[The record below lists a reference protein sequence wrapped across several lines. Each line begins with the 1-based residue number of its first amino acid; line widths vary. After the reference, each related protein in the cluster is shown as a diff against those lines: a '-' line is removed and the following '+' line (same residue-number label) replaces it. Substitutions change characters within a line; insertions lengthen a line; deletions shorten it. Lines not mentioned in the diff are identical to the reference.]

1 MKFVATLIITLLLA
15 YAAGFYFP
23 WWSIAV
29 VAFVVSLLLP
39 QRPFPSF
46 LAGFLGVFLLWAGL
60 ASYIDIKNQ
69 HLLAGRISQLLFQT
83 QSHYLLIL
91 VTGLIGGLTAGL
103 AALSASFIRKG
114 KAEQN

>member
-1 MKFVATLIITLLLA
+1 MKFAIALIITFFLS

-29 VAFVVSLLLP
+29 VAFIVAALIH
-39 QRPFPSF
+39 QKPFPAFLSGF
-46 LAGFLGVFLLWAGL
+46 LALFLLWAGL

-69 HLLAGRISQLLFQT
+69 HLLAGKISQLLFKT

-91 VTGLIGGLTAGL
+91 VTGLIGGLTAGF
-103 AALSASFIRKG
+103 AALSASFLRKT
-114 KAEQN
+114 KESEN